1 MNTNLKKIIKSDLKR
16 YGYCSEKSIPLTIR
30 NTLYGYKYMK
40 ILRLCKFYKEKKSL
54 LFYLYKIKLNQYSRK
69 YGFQISYATQIGK
82 GFYIGHRG
90 TVIINYKAII
100 GNNVNIAHN
109 VTIGEEVRGNRKGAP
124 IIGNRVWIGAN
135 STIVGNVKIGDDVI
149 IAPNTFVN
157 FDVPSH
163 SLVISNRAEIKYKE
177 NCTQD
182 YIENIV
188 EE

>member
-1 MNTNLKKIIKSDLKR
+1 MNKELKKIIQSDLKR
-16 YGYCSEKSIPLTIR
+16 YGYNSENDVPLTIK

-40 ILRLCKFYKEKKSL
+40 VLRLCKYFKEKKSL
-54 LFYLYKIKLNQYSRK
+54 LFYFYKIKLNQYSKK

-90 TVIINYKAII
+90 TVIINYKAVI
-100 GNNVNIAHN
+100 GNNVNVAHN
-109 VTIGEEVRGNRKGAP
+109 VTIGEEVRGKRKGTP
-124 IIGNRVWIGAN
+124 TIGNRVWIGAN
-135 STIVGNVKIGDDVI
+135 STIVGNIKIGDDVI

-163 SLVISNRAEIKYKE
+163 SLVIGNQAEIKYKE
-177 NCTQD
+177 YCTQD